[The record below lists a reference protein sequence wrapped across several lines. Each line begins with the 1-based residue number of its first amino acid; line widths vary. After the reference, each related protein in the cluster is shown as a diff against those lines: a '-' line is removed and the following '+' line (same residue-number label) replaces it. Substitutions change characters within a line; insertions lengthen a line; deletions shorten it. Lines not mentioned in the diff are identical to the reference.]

1 MIISNQKLFQDC
13 TMSKTL
19 RNPSIIY
26 SYLTFCWHT
35 THHIH
40 KYLSG
45 GKWKLK
51 FKAHWV
57 HEFHS
62 CSALT
67 LPCHVKTWNVITFY
81 WRIVPAFQSLGWE
94 ANLGS
99 GRWLLSSIKY
109 CYFPWMGFW
118 CIVDNVNVTFPYYIL
133 TNTNSGLELVGGVR
147 HCKCKVLGSAQALTP
162 RFLHLWCTSH

>member
-1 MIISNQKLFQDC
+1 MIISNQKLFQGC

-26 SYLTFCWHT
+26 SYLTSDWHT

-45 GKWKLK
+45 GEWKLK
-51 FKAHWV
+51 FTSPLGTWIS
-57 HEFHS
+57 FFFLL
-62 CSALT
+62 CPDT
-67 LPCHVKTWNVITFY
+67 WPCHVKTWNVITFY

-99 GRWLLSSIKY
+99 GWWLMSSIKY

-118 CIVDNVNVTFPYYIL
+118 CIGDNVNV
-133 TNTNSGLELVGGVR
+133 TNTNSGLKLVGGVR

-162 RFLHLWCTSH
+162 KFLHLWCTSH